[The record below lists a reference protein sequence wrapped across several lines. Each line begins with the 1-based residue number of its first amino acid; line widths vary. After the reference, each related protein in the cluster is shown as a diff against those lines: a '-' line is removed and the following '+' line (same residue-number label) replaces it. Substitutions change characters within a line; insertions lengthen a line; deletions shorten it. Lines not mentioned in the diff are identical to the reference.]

1 MLTNNKPLAQ
11 HILDTTKAGYFS
23 GNTMTLEDEEQIRK
37 HVEFEILSIY
47 KEVTLE
53 SDRSQFRLPKD
64 FLEGV
69 NGAISVEMFPK
80 QPLKQQVA
88 KQFAKDLA
96 KAWQSYIQRAPV
108 LKALIE
114 YQNSL
119 RDDQMFNFAEVDP
132 SEITHMVN
140 EQYPRED

>member
-53 SDRSQFRLPKD
+53 SDRSQFRLP
-64 FLEGV
+64 
-69 NGAISVEMFPK
+69 
-80 QPLKQQVA
+80 
-88 KQFAKDLA
+88 
-96 KAWQSYIQRAPV
+96 SYIQRAPV